1 MMTQAS
7 ITRDFYIQNPN
18 RDIPH
23 KEAVDAI
30 EIAYKNATGEKFRD
44 PDRAIRKLHQEGF
57 LQKIAKGVYRY
68 SPELVAHPNLED
80 FTDAQKKEIMRQG
93 NSKCA
98 VCGRSKR
105 DGVELHIDHIKP
117 KDKGGKATVANG
129 QILCAEHNFK
139 KKNYNQTETAKMLFV
154 NLYNQAKELGDEKIM
169 KFAKDVLATY
179 EAHDVNGHIEWKNDK

>member
-1 MMTQAS
+1 MTQAS